1 MRPSLL
7 VSGILV
13 TGLAVVGLTSRTI
26 ANHPHDGDFGN
37 FVADQLKEHS
47 EQLFG
52 IEHPLEE
59 SALGPYDGPDNLQAI
74 ELAHGLHASLVST
87 SVASAAD
94 QIAMWPDD
102 DHPKFLFVC
111 DEETSDPAVQRVD
124 LSKPAGSNATTI
136 VKGLIS
142 CDPVR
147 RTPWGTIIVAEEAG
161 LTGGFYELFDPANIN
176 SVITVSNRDVG
187 TTSDPAHL
195 VKRKAVGSL
204 SFESFAIK
212 DDGTMIY
219 GDELAP
225 GAVSKGSAGG
235 AIYKFVPT
243 HPFQGNGPI
252 TVPGQSPLAA
262 GSIFGLRVAA
272 QGSTNW
278 GQGAETGNGAWVAV
292 DPAAQGVTD
301 ANGNI
306 LLRNAQVLGQFTGYY
321 RPEDMDIDPIARDD
335 GIFRACWANTG
346 RMSHTDSS
354 LVENSGVKPEIMCLV
369 ENPPST
375 FAPNPVTGTIPTVDR
390 FVTGS
395 EERGMYDNVAF
406 QPHTGNLVILE
417 DNSVNSVTRLNPLTQ
432 ELRGNDLWIC
442 LPDGADDDVLTDGC
456 VRFASIRD
464 TSAEPTGFIFRG
476 SGESA
481 YVNIQHRAAN
491 DALGNTNHGAL
502 IRISGFKIDH
512 NRRHH
517 RHKGHVWWE
526 FDNPWE
532 WAWLWNWKR

>member
-7 VSGILV
+7 VSGVLV
-13 TGLAVVGLTSRTI
+13 TGLAVVGLTSRMI
-26 ANHPHDGDFGN
+26 ADHPHRDFGS
-37 FVADQLKEHS
+37 FVADLLSDHS

-52 IEHPLEE
+52 IDHPLEE

-74 ELAHGLHASLVST
+74 QVAKGLHVSLVSS

-102 DHPKFLFVC
+102 DNPKYLFVC

-136 VKGLIS
+136 VKGLVS

-161 LTGGFYELFDPANIN
+161 ATGGLYELFDPANIN
-176 SVITVSNRDVG
+176 TAITVSDRAAG
-187 TTSDPAHL
+187 TTSDPLHL

-204 SFESFAIK
+204 SFESFAIRH
-212 DDGTMIY
+212 DGTMIF

-225 GAVSKGSAGG
+225 SGGNAGG
-235 AIYKFVPT
+235 GIYKFVPAV
-243 HPFQGNGPI
+243 PFQGNGPI
-252 TVPGQSPLAA
+252 TVPGLSPLAT
-262 GSIFGLRVAA
+262 GSVFGLRVAA
-272 QGSTNW
+272 QGSANW

-292 DPAAQGVTD
+292 NLAG
-301 ANGNI
+301 ANVVDGAGNI
-306 LLRNAQVLGQFTGYY
+306 ILRNAQALQRFTGYY
-321 RPEDMDIDPIARDD
+321 RPEDMDVDPIALEK
-335 GIFRACWANTG
+335 GVFRACWANTG

-354 LVENSGVKPEIMCLV
+354 LVENAGVKAEIMCLV
-369 ENPPST
+369 ENPPSE
-375 FAPNPVTGTIPTVDR
+375 FAPTPVTGTIPTVDR
-390 FVTGS
+390 FIAGS
-395 EERGMYDNVAF
+395 EERGMFDNVAF
-406 QPHTGNLVILE
+406 QPHTGNLVVLE
-417 DNSVNSVTRLNPLTQ
+417 DNSVTSVKHLNPTVT

-442 LPDGADDDVLTDGC
+442 LPDGKDDDVQSDGC

-464 TSAEPTGFIFRG
+464 TSAEPTGFIFTG

-481 YVNIQHRAAN
+481 YLNIQHRAVN

-502 IRISGFKIDH
+502 IKITGFKVK
-512 NRRHH
+512 HH
-517 RHKGHVWWE
+517 DDEDWDSDK
-526 FDNPWE
+526 
-532 WAWLWNWKR
+532 

>member
-1 MRPSLL
+1 MRLSLMTTCVL
-7 VSGILV
+7 A
-13 TGLAVVGLTSRTI
+13 TGVAIVGLTSRMKADPPHRDFGSFI
-26 ANHPHDGDFGN
+26 AN
-37 FVADQLKEHS
+37 QLSEHS

-52 IEHPLEE
+52 IKHPLDE
-59 SALGPYDGPDNLQAI
+59 SALGPYDGPDNTQAI
-74 ELAHGLHASLVST
+74 QVAPGLHVSLVSS

-102 DHPKFLFVC
+102 DNPKFLFVC
-111 DEETSDPAVQRVD
+111 DEETTNPAVQRVD
-124 LSKPAGSNATTI
+124 LSQPAASNATTI
-136 VKGLIS
+136 VTGLTS

-161 LTGGFYELFDPANIN
+161 ATGGLYELIDPVHITAAIN
-176 SVITVSNRDVG
+176 VSNRDAG
-187 TTSDPAHL
+187 ATSDPLHL

-212 DDGTMIY
+212 EDGTMIF

-225 GAVSKGSAGG
+225 SGGNAGG
-235 AIYKFVPT
+235 GIYKFVPAN
-243 HPFQGNGPI
+243 PYEGNGPI
-252 TVPGQSPLAA
+252 MVAAQSPLVA
-262 GSIFGLRVAA
+262 GSVYGLRVAA
-272 QGSTNW
+272 QGSSNW

-292 DPAAQGVTD
+292 YVAAPGVVD
-301 ANGNI
+301 ANMNI
-306 LLRNAQVLGQFTGYY
+306 ILRNAQALQKFTGYY
-321 RPEDMDIDPIARDD
+321 RPEDMDIDPIALEN
-335 GIFRACWANTG
+335 GVFRACWANTG

-354 LVENSGVKPEIMCLV
+354 VVENSGVKAEIMCLV

-395 EERGMYDNVAF
+395 EERGMFDNVAF
-406 QPHTGNLVILE
+406 QPHTGNLVVLE
-417 DNSVNSVTRLNPLTQ
+417 DNSVTSVKSLNPLVT

-442 LPDGADDDVLTDGC
+442 LPDGDDDDVLTDGC

-464 TSAEPTGFIFRG
+464 TSAEPTGFIFTG

-502 IRISGFKIDH
+502 VKISGFKVKS
-512 NRRHH
+512 RHH
-517 RHKGHVWWE
+517 GHDHDDDDDW
-526 FDNPWE
+526 D
-532 WAWLWNWKR
+532 WKK

>member
-1 MRPSLL
+1 MRLSLL
-7 VSGILV
+7 VSGVLV
-13 TGLAVVGLTSRTI
+13 TGLAVAGLTSRMI
-26 ANHPHDGDFGN
+26 ADHPHRDFGS
-37 FVADQLKEHS
+37 FVADQLSDHS

-52 IEHPLEE
+52 IGHPLEE

-74 ELAHGLHASLVST
+74 QVAQGLHVSLVSS

-102 DHPKFLFVC
+102 DNPKFLFVC
-111 DEETSDPAVQRVD
+111 DEETTDPAVQRVD

-136 VKGLIS
+136 VKGLTS

-161 LTGGFYELFDPANIN
+161 LTGGLYELFDPANIN
-176 SVITVSNRDVG
+176 TVINVSNRDAG
-187 TTSDPAHL
+187 TTSDPRL

-212 DDGTMIY
+212 QDGTMIY

-225 GAVSKGSAGG
+225 SGGNAGG
-235 AIYKFVPT
+235 GIYKFVPAV
-243 HPFQGNGPI
+243 PFQGNGPI
-252 TVPGQSPLAA
+252 AVPAQSPLAS
-262 GSIFGLRVAA
+262 GSVFGLRVAA
-272 QGSTNW
+272 QGSSNW

-292 DPAAQGVTD
+292 NLAG
-301 ANGNI
+301 ANVVDGAGNI
-306 LLRNAQVLGQFTGYY
+306 ILRNAQALQRFTGYY
-321 RPEDMDIDPIARDD
+321 RPEDMDVDPIALED
-335 GIFRACWANTG
+335 GVFRACWANTG

-354 LVENSGVKPEIMCLV
+354 LVENSGVKAEIMCLV

-390 FVTGS
+390 FIAGS
-395 EERGMYDNVAF
+395 EERGMFDNVAF
-406 QPHTGNLVILE
+406 QPHTGNLVVLE
-417 DNSVNSVTRLNPLTQ
+417 DNSVTSVKHLNPTVT

-442 LPDGADDDVLTDGC
+442 LPDGKDDDVQSDGC

-464 TSAEPTGFIFRG
+464 TSAEPTGFIFTG

-481 YVNIQHRAAN
+481 FVNIQHRAAN
-491 DALGNTNHGAL
+491 DALGAGNHGAL
-502 IRISGFKIDH
+502 VKISGFKVK

-517 RHKGHVWWE
+517 HENGHVSWDDDDE
-526 FDNPWE
+526 DS
-532 WAWLWNWKR
+532 NWMSKK